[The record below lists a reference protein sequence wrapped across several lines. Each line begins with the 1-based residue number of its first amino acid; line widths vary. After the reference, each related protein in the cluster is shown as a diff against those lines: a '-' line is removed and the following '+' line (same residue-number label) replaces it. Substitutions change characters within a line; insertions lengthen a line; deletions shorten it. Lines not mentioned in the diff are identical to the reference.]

1 MQQIPCSVLG
11 TRLAVR
17 YNYITH
23 SLQRWLLI
31 KLLLVDDHD
40 LVRTAIAR
48 MLRDISDLNV
58 IGEAN
63 SGEQAYTMVR
73 ELAPHVVLMDIR
85 MPGIGGLEA
94 TRKIKLRFPEVKILA
109 LSACEEEPFPT
120 RLLQAGASG
129 YLTKGTCIEETVR
142 AIRQV
147 AAGNHY
153 LSPIIAQQM
162 ALKAYDNK
170 HRSNPFEQLSEREM
184 QITLM
189 IASGQKI
196 QVISDLLCVS
206 PKTVNTHRYRI
217 FAKLNLEN
225 DVELA
230 LLAVRH
236 NLVDD
241 SNS

>member
-1 MQQIPCSVLG
+1 M
-11 TRLAVR
+11 
-17 YNYITH
+17 
-23 SLQRWLLI
+23 I

-48 MLRDISDLNV
+48 MLSDSSDLDV
-58 IGEAN
+58 VGEAN
-63 SGEQAYTMVR
+63 SGEQAYNMVR
-73 ELAPHVVLMDIR
+73 ELLPDVVLMDIR

-94 TRKIKLRFPEVKILA
+94 TRKIKQRFPQVKILA

-129 YLTKGTCIEETVR
+129 YLTKGACIEETVR

-147 AAGNHY
+147 AAGHHY
-153 LSPIIAQQM
+153 LSSAIAQQM
-162 ALKAYDNK
+162 ALKAYDSK
-170 HRSNPFEQLSEREM
+170 QLDNPFEQLSEREM
-184 QITLM
+184 QISLM

-196 QVISDLLCVS
+196 QMISDLLCVS

-217 FAKLNLEN
+217 FTKLNIAN

-236 NLVDD
+236 NLIENA
-241 SNS
+241 SS

>member
-1 MQQIPCSVLG
+1 M
-11 TRLAVR
+11 
-17 YNYITH
+17 
-23 SLQRWLLI
+23 I

-48 MLRDISDLNV
+48 TLSDSSDLNV
-58 IGEAN
+58 VGEAS
-63 SGEQAYTMVR
+63 SGEQAYNMVR
-73 ELAPHVVLMDIR
+73 ELLPDVVLMDIR

-94 TRKIKLRFPEVKILA
+94 TRKIKQRFPEVKILA
-109 LSACEEEPFPT
+109 LSACDEEPFPT

-129 YLTKGTCIEETVR
+129 YLTKGVCIEETIR

-147 AAGNHY
+147 AAGHHY
-153 LSPIIAQQM
+153 LSSDIAQQM
-162 ALKAYDNK
+162 ALKTYDK
-170 HRSNPFEQLSEREM
+170 KQPDNPFDQLSEREM
-184 QITLM
+184 QISLM

-217 FAKLNLEN
+217 FSKLNIEN

-236 NLVDD
+236 NLVEN
-241 SNS
+241 SNT

>member
-1 MQQIPCSVLG
+1 ML
-11 TRLAVR
+11 
-17 YNYITH
+17 
-23 SLQRWLLI
+23 RWRLI

-48 MLRDISDLNV
+48 TLSDSSDLNV
-58 IGEAN
+58 VGQAS
-63 SGEQAYTMVR
+63 SGEQAYNMVR
-73 ELAPHVVLMDIR
+73 ELLPDVVLMDIR

-94 TRKIKLRFPEVKILA
+94 TRKIKQRFPEVKILA
-109 LSACEEEPFPT
+109 LSACDEEPFPT

-129 YLTKGTCIEETVR
+129 YLTKGVCIEETIR

-147 AAGNHY
+147 AAGHHY
-153 LSPIIAQQM
+153 LSSDIAQQM
-162 ALKAYDNK
+162 ALKTYDK
-170 HRSNPFEQLSEREM
+170 KQLDNPFDQLSEREM
-184 QITLM
+184 QISLM

-217 FAKLNLEN
+217 FSKLNIEN

-236 NLVDD
+236 NLVEN

>member
-1 MQQIPCSVLG
+1 M
-11 TRLAVR
+11 
-17 YNYITH
+17 
-23 SLQRWLLI
+23 I

-48 MLRDISDLNV
+48 MLRDTTDLNV

-63 SGEQAYTMVR
+63 SGEQAYSMVR
-73 ELAPHVVLMDIR
+73 ELNPHVVLMDIR

-94 TRKIKLRFPEVKILA
+94 TRKIKQRFPEVKVLA

-129 YLTKGTCIEETVR
+129 YLTKGACIDETVR
-142 AIRQV
+142 AIRLV
-147 AAGNHY
+147 AAGGHY
-153 LSPIIAQQM
+153 LSSAIAQQM

-170 HRSNPFEQLSEREM
+170 QLDNPFEQLSEREL
-184 QITLM
+184 QVSLM

-206 PKTVNTHRYRI
+206 PKTVNTHRYRV
-217 FAKLNLEN
+217 FRKLNIEN

-236 NLVDD
+236 NLVE
-241 SNS
+241 NSKT

>member
-1 MQQIPCSVLG
+1 ML
-11 TRLAVR
+11 
-17 YNYITH
+17 
-23 SLQRWLLI
+23 RWRLI

-48 MLRDISDLNV
+48 TLSDSSDLNV
-58 IGEAN
+58 VGEAS
-63 SGEQAYTMVR
+63 SGEQAYNMVR
-73 ELAPHVVLMDIR
+73 ELLPDVVLMDIR

-94 TRKIKLRFPEVKILA
+94 TRKIKQRFPEVKILA
-109 LSACEEEPFPT
+109 LSACDEEPFPT

-129 YLTKGTCIEETVR
+129 YLTKGVCIEETIR

-147 AAGNHY
+147 AAGHHY
-153 LSPIIAQQM
+153 LSSDIAQQM
-162 ALKAYDNK
+162 ALKTYDK
-170 HRSNPFEQLSEREM
+170 KQLDNPFDQLSEREM
-184 QITLM
+184 QISLM

-217 FAKLNLEN
+217 FSKLNIEN

-236 NLVDD
+236 NLVEN

>member
-1 MQQIPCSVLG
+1 M
-11 TRLAVR
+11 
-17 YNYITH
+17 
-23 SLQRWLLI
+23 I

-48 MLRDISDLNV
+48 MLSDSSDLNV
-58 IGEAN
+58 VGEAD
-63 SGEQAYTMVR
+63 SGEQAYNMVR
-73 ELAPHVVLMDIR
+73 ELLPDVVLMDIR

-94 TRKIKLRFPEVKILA
+94 TRKIKQRFPQVKILA

-129 YLTKGTCIEETVR
+129 YLTKGACIEETVR

-147 AAGNHY
+147 AAGHHY
-153 LSPIIAQQM
+153 LSSAIAQQM
-162 ALKAYDNK
+162 ALKAYDSK
-170 HRSNPFEQLSEREM
+170 QLDNPFEQLSEREM
-184 QITLM
+184 QISLM

-196 QVISDLLCVS
+196 QMISDLLCVS

-217 FAKLNLEN
+217 FTKLNIAN

-236 NLVDD
+236 NLIENA
-241 SNS
+241 NS

>member
-1 MQQIPCSVLG
+1 M
-11 TRLAVR
+11 
-17 YNYITH
+17 
-23 SLQRWLLI
+23 I

-48 MLRDISDLNV
+48 MLSDTSDLNIV
-58 IGEAN
+58 GEAN
-63 SGEQAYTMVR
+63 SGEQAYNMVR
-73 ELAPHVVLMDIR
+73 ELSPDVVLMDIR

-94 TRKIKLRFPEVKILA
+94 TRKIKQRFPEVKILA

-129 YLTKGTCIEETVR
+129 YLTKGVCIDETIR

-153 LSPIIAQQM
+153 LSPAIAQQM
-162 ALKAYDNK
+162 ALKAYGNK
-170 HRSNPFEQLSEREM
+170 QLDNPFDQLSEREM
-184 QITLM
+184 QISLM

-217 FAKLNLEN
+217 FSKLDIEN

-236 NLVDD
+236 NLVE
-241 SNS
+241 NSHI

>member
-1 MQQIPCSVLG
+1 M
-11 TRLAVR
+11 
-17 YNYITH
+17 
-23 SLQRWLLI
+23 I

-48 MLRDISDLNV
+48 MLSDSSDLKI

-63 SGEQAYTMVR
+63 SGEQAYSMVR
-73 ELAPHVVLMDIR
+73 ELNPDVVLMDIR

-94 TRKIKLRFPEVKILA
+94 TRKIKQRFPDVKVIA

-129 YLTKGTCIEETVR
+129 YLTKGACIDETIR

-153 LSPIIAQQM
+153 LSAAIAQQM
-162 ALKAYDNK
+162 ALKAYDKKQLN
-170 HRSNPFEQLSEREM
+170 SPFEQLSEREM
-184 QITLM
+184 QISLM

-196 QVISDLLCVS
+196 QNISDLLCVS

-217 FAKLNLEN
+217 FSKLEIEN

-236 NLVDD
+236 NLVEN
-241 SNS
+241 SNT

>member
-1 MQQIPCSVLG
+1 M
-11 TRLAVR
+11 
-17 YNYITH
+17 
-23 SLQRWLLI
+23 I

-48 MLRDISDLNV
+48 TLSDSSDLNV
-58 IGEAN
+58 VGEAS
-63 SGEQAYTMVR
+63 SGEQAYNMVR
-73 ELAPHVVLMDIR
+73 ELLPDVVLMDIR

-94 TRKIKLRFPEVKILA
+94 TRKIKQRFPEVKILA
-109 LSACEEEPFPT
+109 LSACDEEPFPT

-129 YLTKGTCIEETVR
+129 YLTKGVCIEETIR

-147 AAGNHY
+147 AAGHHY
-153 LSPIIAQQM
+153 LSSDIAQQM
-162 ALKAYDNK
+162 ALKAYDK
-170 HRSNPFEQLSEREM
+170 KQLDNPFDQLSEREM
-184 QITLM
+184 QISLM

-206 PKTVNTHRYRI
+206 AKTVNTHRYRI
-217 FAKLNLEN
+217 FSKLNIEN

-236 NLVDD
+236 NLVEN

>member
-1 MQQIPCSVLG
+1 M
-11 TRLAVR
+11 
-17 YNYITH
+17 
-23 SLQRWLLI
+23 I

-48 MLRDISDLNV
+48 TLSDSSDLNV
-58 IGEAN
+58 VGEAS
-63 SGEQAYTMVR
+63 SGEQAYNMVR
-73 ELAPHVVLMDIR
+73 ELLPDVVLMDIR

-94 TRKIKLRFPEVKILA
+94 TRKIKQRFPEVKILA
-109 LSACEEEPFPT
+109 LSACDEEPFPT

-129 YLTKGTCIEETVR
+129 YLTKGVCIEETIR

-147 AAGNHY
+147 AAGHHY
-153 LSPIIAQQM
+153 LSSDIAQQM
-162 ALKAYDNK
+162 ALKAYDK
-170 HRSNPFEQLSEREM
+170 KQLDNPFDQLSEREM
-184 QITLM
+184 QISLM

-217 FAKLNLEN
+217 FSKLNIEN

-236 NLVDD
+236 NLVEN

>member
-1 MQQIPCSVLG
+1 M
-11 TRLAVR
+11 
-17 YNYITH
+17 
-23 SLQRWLLI
+23 I

-48 MLRDISDLNV
+48 MLSDSSDLDV
-58 IGEAN
+58 VGEAN
-63 SGEQAYTMVR
+63 SGEQAYNMVR
-73 ELAPHVVLMDIR
+73 ELLPDVVLMDIR

-94 TRKIKLRFPEVKILA
+94 TRKIKQRFPQVKILA

-129 YLTKGTCIEETVR
+129 YLTKGACIEETVR

-147 AAGNHY
+147 AAGHHY
-153 LSPIIAQQM
+153 LSSAIAQQM
-162 ALKAYDNK
+162 ALKAYDSK
-170 HRSNPFEQLSEREM
+170 QLDNPFEQLSEREM
-184 QITLM
+184 QISLM

-196 QVISDLLCVS
+196 QMISDLLCVS

-217 FAKLNLEN
+217 FTKLTIANA
-225 DVELA
+225 VELA

-236 NLVDD
+236 NRIENA
-241 SNS
+241 NS

>member
-1 MQQIPCSVLG
+1 M
-11 TRLAVR
+11 
-17 YNYITH
+17 
-23 SLQRWLLI
+23 I

-48 MLRDISDLNV
+48 MLSDSSDLDV
-58 IGEAN
+58 VGEAN
-63 SGEQAYTMVR
+63 SGEQAYNMVR
-73 ELAPHVVLMDIR
+73 ELLPDVVLMDIR

-94 TRKIKLRFPEVKILA
+94 TRKIKQRFPQVKILA

-129 YLTKGTCIEETVR
+129 YLTKGACIEETVR

-147 AAGNHY
+147 AAGHHY
-153 LSPIIAQQM
+153 LSSAIAQQM
-162 ALKAYDNK
+162 ALKTYDSK
-170 HRSNPFEQLSEREM
+170 QLDNPFEQLSEREM
-184 QITLM
+184 QVSLM

-196 QVISDLLCVS
+196 QMISDLLCVS

-217 FAKLNLEN
+217 FTKLNIAN

-236 NLVDD
+236 NLIENA
-241 SNS
+241 SS

>member
-1 MQQIPCSVLG
+1 M
-11 TRLAVR
+11 
-17 YNYITH
+17 
-23 SLQRWLLI
+23 I

-48 MLRDISDLNV
+48 TLSDSSDLNV
-58 IGEAN
+58 VGEAS
-63 SGEQAYTMVR
+63 SGEQAYNMVR
-73 ELAPHVVLMDIR
+73 DLLPDVVLMDIR

-94 TRKIKLRFPEVKILA
+94 TRKIKQRFPEVKILA
-109 LSACEEEPFPT
+109 LSACDEEPFPT

-129 YLTKGTCIEETVR
+129 YLTKGVCIEETIR

-147 AAGNHY
+147 AAGHHY
-153 LSPIIAQQM
+153 LSSDIAQQM
-162 ALKAYDNK
+162 ALKAYDK
-170 HRSNPFEQLSEREM
+170 KQLDNPFDQLSEREM
-184 QITLM
+184 QISLM

-217 FAKLNLEN
+217 FSKLNIEN

-236 NLVDD
+236 NLVEN

>member
-1 MQQIPCSVLG
+1 M
-11 TRLAVR
+11 
-17 YNYITH
+17 
-23 SLQRWLLI
+23 I

-48 MLRDISDLNV
+48 MLRDTSDLNV

-63 SGEQAYTMVR
+63 SGEQAYEMVR
-73 ELAPHVVLMDIR
+73 ELSPHVVLMDIR

-94 TRKIKLRFPEVKILA
+94 TRKIKQRFPEVKVLA

-129 YLTKGTCIEETVR
+129 YLTKGACIDETVR

-153 LSPIIAQQM
+153 LSSAIAQQM

-170 HRSNPFEQLSEREM
+170 QLDSPFDQLSEREM
-184 QITLM
+184 QISLM

-217 FAKLNLEN
+217 FSKLSIEN

-236 NLVDD
+236 NLVEN

>member
-1 MQQIPCSVLG
+1 ML
-11 TRLAVR
+11 
-17 YNYITH
+17 
-23 SLQRWLLI
+23 RWRLI

-48 MLRDISDLNV
+48 TLSDSSDLNV
-58 IGEAN
+58 VGEAS
-63 SGEQAYTMVR
+63 SGEQAYNMVR
-73 ELAPHVVLMDIR
+73 ELLPDVVLMDIR

-94 TRKIKLRFPEVKILA
+94 TRKIKQRFPEVKILA
-109 LSACEEEPFPT
+109 LSACDEEPFPT

-129 YLTKGTCIEETVR
+129 YLTKGVCIEETIR

-147 AAGNHY
+147 AAGHHY
-153 LSPIIAQQM
+153 LSSDIAQQM
-162 ALKAYDNK
+162 ALKAYDK
-170 HRSNPFEQLSEREM
+170 KQLDNPFDQLSEREM
-184 QITLM
+184 QISLM

-217 FAKLNLEN
+217 FSKLNIEN

-236 NLVDD
+236 NLVEN
-241 SNS
+241 SNT

>member
-1 MQQIPCSVLG
+1 
-11 TRLAVR
+11 
-17 YNYITH
+17 
-23 SLQRWLLI
+23 LI

-48 MLRDISDLNV
+48 MLSDTSDLDV

-63 SGEQAYTMVR
+63 SGEQAYNMVR
-73 ELAPHVVLMDIR
+73 ELSPHVVLMDIR

-94 TRKIKLRFPEVKILA
+94 TRKIKQRFPEVKVLA
-109 LSACEEEPFPT
+109 LSACAEEPFPT

-129 YLTKGTCIEETVR
+129 YLTKGACIDETIR
-142 AIRQV
+142 AVRQV

-153 LSPIIAQQM
+153 LSPAIAQQM

-170 HRSNPFEQLSEREM
+170 QYSCPFEQLSEREM
-184 QITLM
+184 QISLM

-196 QVISDLLCVS
+196 QVISDLLCIS

-217 FAKLNLEN
+217 FSKLGIEN

-236 NLVDD
+236 NLIEN
-241 SNS
+241 SNT

>member
-1 MQQIPCSVLG
+1 M
-11 TRLAVR
+11 
-17 YNYITH
+17 
-23 SLQRWLLI
+23 I

-48 MLRDISDLNV
+48 MLSDSSDLDV
-58 IGEAN
+58 VGEAN
-63 SGEQAYTMVR
+63 SGEQAYNMVR
-73 ELAPHVVLMDIR
+73 ELLPDVVLMDIR

-94 TRKIKLRFPEVKILA
+94 TRKIKQRFPQVKILA

-129 YLTKGTCIEETVR
+129 YLTKGACIEETVR

-147 AAGNHY
+147 AAGHHY
-153 LSPIIAQQM
+153 LSSAIAQQM
-162 ALKAYDNK
+162 ALKAYDSK
-170 HRSNPFEQLSEREM
+170 QLDNPFEQLSEREM
-184 QITLM
+184 QISLM

-196 QVISDLLCVS
+196 QMISDLLCVS

-217 FAKLNLEN
+217 FTKLNIAN

-236 NLVDD
+236 NLIDNA
-241 SNS
+241 NS

>member
-1 MQQIPCSVLG
+1 M
-11 TRLAVR
+11 
-17 YNYITH
+17 
-23 SLQRWLLI
+23 I

-48 MLRDISDLNV
+48 MLSDSSDLDV
-58 IGEAN
+58 VGEAN
-63 SGEQAYTMVR
+63 SGEQAYNMVR
-73 ELAPHVVLMDIR
+73 ELLPDVVLMDIR

-94 TRKIKLRFPEVKILA
+94 TRKIKQRFPQVKILA

-129 YLTKGTCIEETVR
+129 YLTKGACIEETVR

-147 AAGNHY
+147 AAGHHY
-153 LSPIIAQQM
+153 LSSAIAQQM
-162 ALKAYDNK
+162 ALKAYDSK
-170 HRSNPFEQLSEREM
+170 QLDNPFEQLSEREM
-184 QITLM
+184 QISLM

-217 FAKLNLEN
+217 FTKLNIAN

-236 NLVDD
+236 NLIENA
-241 SNS
+241 NS

>member
-1 MQQIPCSVLG
+1 M
-11 TRLAVR
+11 
-17 YNYITH
+17 
-23 SLQRWLLI
+23 I

-48 MLRDISDLNV
+48 MLSDSSDLKI

-63 SGEQAYTMVR
+63 SGEQAYSMVR
-73 ELAPHVVLMDIR
+73 ELNPDVVLMDIR

-94 TRKIKLRFPEVKILA
+94 TRKIKQRFPDVKVIA

-129 YLTKGTCIEETVR
+129 YLTKGACIDETIR

-153 LSPIIAQQM
+153 LSAAIAQQM
-162 ALKAYDNK
+162 ALKAYDKKQLN
-170 HRSNPFEQLSEREM
+170 SPFGQLSEREM
-184 QITLM
+184 QISLM

-196 QVISDLLCVS
+196 QNISDLLCVS

-217 FAKLNLEN
+217 FSKLEIEN

-236 NLVDD
+236 NLVEN
-241 SNS
+241 SNT

>member
-1 MQQIPCSVLG
+1 M
-11 TRLAVR
+11 
-17 YNYITH
+17 
-23 SLQRWLLI
+23 I

-48 MLRDISDLNV
+48 TLSDSSDLNV
-58 IGEAN
+58 VGEAS
-63 SGEQAYTMVR
+63 SGEQAYNMVR
-73 ELAPHVVLMDIR
+73 ELLPDVVLMDIR

-94 TRKIKLRFPEVKILA
+94 TRKIKQRFPEVKILA
-109 LSACEEEPFPT
+109 LSACDEEPFPT

-129 YLTKGTCIEETVR
+129 YLTKGVCIEETIR

-147 AAGNHY
+147 AAGHHY
-153 LSPIIAQQM
+153 LSSDIAQQM
-162 ALKAYDNK
+162 ALKTYDK
-170 HRSNPFEQLSEREM
+170 KQPDNPFDQLSEREM
-184 QITLM
+184 QISLM

-217 FAKLNLEN
+217 FSKLNIEN
-225 DVELA
+225 DVVLA

-236 NLVDD
+236 NLVEN
-241 SNS
+241 SNT

>member
-1 MQQIPCSVLG
+1 M
-11 TRLAVR
+11 
-17 YNYITH
+17 
-23 SLQRWLLI
+23 I

-48 MLRDISDLNV
+48 TLSDSSDLNV
-58 IGEAN
+58 VGEAS
-63 SGEQAYTMVR
+63 SGEQAYNMVR
-73 ELAPHVVLMDIR
+73 ELLPDVVLMDIR

-94 TRKIKLRFPEVKILA
+94 TRKIKQRFPEVKILA
-109 LSACEEEPFPT
+109 LSACDEEPFPT

-129 YLTKGTCIEETVR
+129 YLTKGACIEETVR

-147 AAGNHY
+147 AAGHHY
-153 LSPIIAQQM
+153 LSSDIAQQM
-162 ALKAYDNK
+162 ALKTYDK
-170 HRSNPFEQLSEREM
+170 KQLDNPFDQLSEREM
-184 QITLM
+184 QISLM

-217 FAKLNLEN
+217 FSKLNIEN

-236 NLVDD
+236 NLVEN
-241 SNS
+241 SNT

>member
-1 MQQIPCSVLG
+1 ML
-11 TRLAVR
+11 
-17 YNYITH
+17 
-23 SLQRWLLI
+23 RWRLI

-48 MLRDISDLNV
+48 TLSDSSDLNV
-58 IGEAN
+58 VGEAS
-63 SGEQAYTMVR
+63 SGEQAYNMVR
-73 ELAPHVVLMDIR
+73 ELLPDVVLMDIR

-94 TRKIKLRFPEVKILA
+94 TRKIKQRFPEVKILA
-109 LSACEEEPFPT
+109 LSACDEEPFPT

-129 YLTKGTCIEETVR
+129 YLTKGVCIEETIR

-147 AAGNHY
+147 AAGHHY
-153 LSPIIAQQM
+153 LSSDIAQQM
-162 ALKAYDNK
+162 ALKTYDK
-170 HRSNPFEQLSEREM
+170 KQPDNPFDQLSEREM
-184 QITLM
+184 QISLM

-217 FAKLNLEN
+217 FSKLNIEN

-236 NLVDD
+236 NLVEN
-241 SNS
+241 SNT

>member
-1 MQQIPCSVLG
+1 ML
-11 TRLAVR
+11 
-17 YNYITH
+17 
-23 SLQRWLLI
+23 RWRLI

-48 MLRDISDLNV
+48 TLSDSSDLNV
-58 IGEAN
+58 VGEAS
-63 SGEQAYTMVR
+63 SGEQAYNMVR
-73 ELAPHVVLMDIR
+73 ELLPDVVLMDIR

-94 TRKIKLRFPEVKILA
+94 TRKIKQRFPEVKILA
-109 LSACEEEPFPT
+109 LSACDEEPFPT

-129 YLTKGTCIEETVR
+129 YLTKGVCIEETIR

-147 AAGNHY
+147 AAGHHY
-153 LSPIIAQQM
+153 LSSDIAQQM
-162 ALKAYDNK
+162 ALKTYDK
-170 HRSNPFEQLSEREM
+170 KQPDNPFDQLSEREM
-184 QITLM
+184 QISLM

-217 FAKLNLEN
+217 FSKLNIEN

-236 NLVDD
+236 NLVEN

>member
-1 MQQIPCSVLG
+1 M
-11 TRLAVR
+11 
-17 YNYITH
+17 
-23 SLQRWLLI
+23 I

-48 MLRDISDLNV
+48 MLSDSSDLNV
-58 IGEAN
+58 VGEAS
-63 SGEQAYTMVR
+63 SGEQAYNMVR
-73 ELAPHVVLMDIR
+73 ELLPDVVLMDIR

-94 TRKIKLRFPEVKILA
+94 TRKIKQRFPEVKILA
-109 LSACEEEPFPT
+109 LSACDEEPFPT

-129 YLTKGTCIEETVR
+129 YLTKGVCIEETIR
-142 AIRQV
+142 AIRLV
-147 AAGNHY
+147 AAGHHY
-153 LSPIIAQQM
+153 LSSAIAQQM
-162 ALKAYDNK
+162 ALKAYDK
-170 HRSNPFEQLSEREM
+170 KQLDNPFDQLSEREM
-184 QITLM
+184 QISLM

-217 FAKLNLEN
+217 FNKLSIEN

-230 LLAVRH
+230 LLAVRN
-236 NLVDD
+236 NLVEN

>member
-1 MQQIPCSVLG
+1 M
-11 TRLAVR
+11 
-17 YNYITH
+17 
-23 SLQRWLLI
+23 I

-48 MLRDISDLNV
+48 TLSDSSDLNV
-58 IGEAN
+58 VGEAS
-63 SGEQAYTMVR
+63 SGEQAYNMVR
-73 ELAPHVVLMDIR
+73 ELLPDVVLMDIR

-94 TRKIKLRFPEVKILA
+94 TRKIKQRFPEVKILA
-109 LSACEEEPFPT
+109 LSACDEEPFPT

-129 YLTKGTCIEETVR
+129 YLTKGVCIEETIR

-147 AAGNHY
+147 AAGHHY
-153 LSPIIAQQM
+153 LSSDIAQQM
-162 ALKAYDNK
+162 ALKAYDK
-170 HRSNPFEQLSEREM
+170 KQLDNPFDQLSEREM
-184 QITLM
+184 QISLM

-217 FAKLNLEN
+217 FSKLNIEN

-236 NLVDD
+236 NLVEN
-241 SNS
+241 SNT

>member
-1 MQQIPCSVLG
+1 M
-11 TRLAVR
+11 
-17 YNYITH
+17 
-23 SLQRWLLI
+23 I

-48 MLRDISDLNV
+48 MLRDTSDLNV

-63 SGEQAYTMVR
+63 SGEQAYEMVR
-73 ELAPHVVLMDIR
+73 ELSPHVVLMDIR

-94 TRKIKLRFPEVKILA
+94 TRKIKQRFPEVKVLA

-129 YLTKGTCIEETVR
+129 YLTKGACIDETVR

-153 LSPIIAQQM
+153 LSSAIAQQM

-170 HRSNPFEQLSEREM
+170 QLNSPFDQLSEREM
-184 QITLM
+184 QISLM

-206 PKTVNTHRYRI
+206 PKTVNTYRYRI
-217 FAKLNLEN
+217 FEKLNIEN

-236 NLVDD
+236 NLVEN
-241 SNS
+241 SNR

>member
-1 MQQIPCSVLG
+1 M
-11 TRLAVR
+11 
-17 YNYITH
+17 
-23 SLQRWLLI
+23 I

-48 MLRDISDLNV
+48 TLSDSSDLNV
-58 IGEAN
+58 VGEAS
-63 SGEQAYTMVR
+63 SGEQAYNMVR
-73 ELAPHVVLMDIR
+73 ELLPDVVLMDIR

-94 TRKIKLRFPEVKILA
+94 TRKIKQRFPEVKILA
-109 LSACEEEPFPT
+109 LSACDEEPFPT

-129 YLTKGTCIEETVR
+129 YLTKGVCIEETIR

-147 AAGNHY
+147 AAGHHY
-153 LSPIIAQQM
+153 LSSDIAQQM
-162 ALKAYDNK
+162 ALKAYDK
-170 HRSNPFEQLSEREM
+170 KQLDNPFDQLSEREM
-184 QITLM
+184 QISLM
-189 IASGQKI
+189 IASGQKT

-217 FAKLNLEN
+217 FSKLNIEN

-236 NLVDD
+236 NLVEN

>member
-1 MQQIPCSVLG
+1 M
-11 TRLAVR
+11 
-17 YNYITH
+17 
-23 SLQRWLLI
+23 I

-48 MLRDISDLNV
+48 MLSDSSDLKI

-63 SGEQAYTMVR
+63 SGEQAYSMVR
-73 ELAPHVVLMDIR
+73 ELNPDVVLMDIR

-94 TRKIKLRFPEVKILA
+94 TRKIKQRFPDVKVIA

-129 YLTKGTCIEETVR
+129 YLTKGACIDETIR

-153 LSPIIAQQM
+153 LSAAIAQQM
-162 ALKAYDNK
+162 ALKAYDKKQLN
-170 HRSNPFEQLSEREM
+170 SPFEQLSEREM
-184 QITLM
+184 QISLM

-196 QVISDLLCVS
+196 QNISDLLCVS

-217 FAKLNLEN
+217 FSNLEIEN

-236 NLVDD
+236 NLVEN
-241 SNS
+241 SNT

>member
-1 MQQIPCSVLG
+1 M
-11 TRLAVR
+11 
-17 YNYITH
+17 
-23 SLQRWLLI
+23 I

-48 MLRDISDLNV
+48 MLSDTSDLDIV
-58 IGEAN
+58 GEAN
-63 SGEQAYTMVR
+63 SGEQAYNMVR
-73 ELAPHVVLMDIR
+73 ELSPHVVLMDIR
-85 MPGIGGLEA
+85 MPGIGGIEA
-94 TRKIKLRFPEVKILA
+94 TRKIKQRFPEVKILA

-129 YLTKGTCIEETVR
+129 YLTKGVCIDETIR
-142 AIRQV
+142 AIRKV

-153 LSPIIAQQM
+153 LSPAIAQQM
-162 ALKAYDNK
+162 ALKAFDK
-170 HRSNPFEQLSEREM
+170 KQHDNPFDLLSEREM
-184 QITLM
+184 QISLM

-217 FAKLNLEN
+217 FSKLDIEN

-236 NLVDD
+236 NLVE
-241 SNS
+241 NSYI